1 MAELWGVTTNTLMA
15 ELWGVTTNILMAE
28 LWGVTTNT
36 LMAELWG
43 VTTNTLMAELWGVT
57 TNTLMA
63 VLWCVCCGYLAE
75 NYVTL
80 GTDCVMSSSLYKLT
94 RWFLGKKLILEHS
107 FQIVFVIYIISI
119 SDVFL
124 WSLMLTWLQVIACC
138 HQAPSHHLN
147 QCWPSST
154 SPYGVTRQQWATS
167 PCGVAYT
174 SSHVVWF
181 GDVVCYVF
189 LWSSTLIQAM
199 AWCCLGPSHCLN
211 QCWRRHTGHQ
221 TLLCGWALFQY
232 DLVAQHWFR

>member
-1 MAELWGVTTNTLMA
+1 MKTSFCFHPSCGEVISMKFGAWHDSCAEFELPWKNHLWKWASGFEVTTDTLMVELWVSQQTPIWLSYGVCVVGIWLKIMLPW
-15 ELWGVTTNILMAE
+15 ELT
-28 LWGVTTNT
+28 
-36 LMAELWG
+36 
-43 VTTNTLMAELWGVT
+43 
-57 TNTLMA
+57 
-63 VLWCVCCGYLAE
+63 
-75 NYVTL
+75 
-80 GTDCVMSSSLYKLT
+80 VMSLSLDKLVH
-94 RWFLGKKLILEHS
+94 GKETYFRTQFS
-107 FQIVFVIYIISI
+107 NCFVIYIISI

-124 WSLMLTWLQVIACC
+124 RSLMLTWVQVMACC
-138 HQAPSHHLN
+138 HQASSHHLN

-181 GDVVCYVF
+181 GDVVYYVF

-199 AWCCLGPSHCLN
+199 AWCCLGPSHCVN

-232 DLVAQHWFR
+232 DLVDQHCFR